1 MIDPNAI
8 VQRMPDCSYE
18 VRDDHVI
25 VGASLGNTSAWI
37 VGKATGAIQKMYSLK
52 LDQDVFWSTVVTY
65 GSASHR
71 VLVTALE
78 LEDRTPEERLSQD
91 TGHVILTPV
100 SPGKFEFHPGYQR
113 HRFELPNKLMVTE
126 TIFVPRTGLDDP
138 AVAYFVV
145 DFWNAGS
152 ENWDL
157 TVSAYA
163 KLAGTTPKDIVATYD
178 SKVRGFIAFN
188 QSKPQWVRMFGTS
201 VRPHGYQTETHAA
214 ESYDLLNVPPLSNET
229 TATGDIIATLGTIV
243 SVAPGKT
250 QRVAIF
256 EVFSELGEA
265 SARAIYDAA
274 QDVNTALASTSEYYD
289 RALLTANIITPE
301 KTINDGAYWAKA
313 NMLRVMARYP
323 QGVGFTNSPGSS
335 PNVVG
340 RDLAWFA
347 YGCDF
352 LDPEFSKAMLLRFA
366 QTQYPS
372 GKIPEYYNAVTG
384 EVQDYGL
391 NINDDTPLF
400 VIASAH
406 HYQTTGDAEFLKA
419 IWPAIT
425 RAADYA
431 ISQRDDRGLIVCTA
445 TGEQVYG
452 IASWRNIIPHLSIN
466 GAVTEINSECYA
478 ALAVMGELAHAM
490 AGLSGQ
496 REEYEAVAA
505 RYAASARGLREAIN
519 EHLLNPRNGMYL
531 LNIDVAG
538 QPHAD
543 VTGDEVFPVMFGVAP
558 APVSYRIISRLNAPD
573 FQTEAGLRTVSR
585 LSPDYTPYRDV
596 GLIGGVWPGLSFWY
610 AFAASKIYPDTMAR
624 NLRQGYAQ
632 YLRDPKIFNTVP
644 GQFSE
649 WFDGESL
656 VNRGIRLS
664 PWEPPR
670 YLWAA
675 IEGACGLVLAEAP
688 ARLRVAPLMP
698 SGWRWLGVRCLP
710 LGGRYYSYF
719 VVRNGERFQVFSDGR
734 LDVDGELEVFEEDVS
749 ERIDRLDPDMVA
761 MGLRRGNELLLCVGS
776 TLDVAYTFPL
786 SLGRLLDEQRPYQV
800 HIYNATRSHWIEGE
814 TAHGKD
820 FRNIALHIEAQSFA
834 LARLVPTN

>member
-1 MIDPNAI
+1 MIDFVSV
-8 VQRMPDCSYE
+8 VQRMPDGSYE
-18 VRDDHVI
+18 VRDDRVI
-25 VGASLGNTSAWI
+25 VGASLGNTNAWI

-65 GSASHR
+65 GSSSHR
-71 VLVTALE
+71 VLVGLE
-78 LEDRTPEERLSQD
+78 LEDRTPEERLTKE

-100 SPGKFEFHPGYQR
+100 GPGKFEFHPGYQR
-113 HRFELPNKLMVTE
+113 HRFELPSKLFVTE

-145 DFWNAGS
+145 DFLNGGS
-152 ENWDL
+152 EKWDL

-163 KLAGTTPKDIVATYD
+163 KLAGTTTKDIVATYD
-178 SKVRGFIAFN
+178 AKLRGLIAFN
-188 QSKPQWVRMFGTS
+188 KSKPDWVRIFGTN
-201 VRPHGYQTETHAA
+201 VKPHGYQTVQHAA
-214 ESYDLLNVPPLSNET
+214 ESYDPLNVPQLTKDT
-229 TATGDIIATLGTIV
+229 TGTGDVIAALAAVI
-243 SVAPGKT
+243 SVGPGKT
-250 QRVAIF
+250 ERIVFF

-265 SARAIYDAA
+265 SARAIYEAA
-274 QDVNTALASTSEYYD
+274 QDVDGAWHRTNDYYD
-289 RALLTANIITPE
+289 KALSVAQIITPE
-301 KTINDGAYWAKA
+301 KTINDGAYWAKV
-313 NMLRVMARYP
+313 NMLRVLARYP

-335 PNVVG
+335 PNLVG

-347 YGCDF
+347 LGCDF
-352 LDPEFSKAMLLRFA
+352 LDPDISKAMLLRFGL
-366 QTQYPS
+366 TQYPS
-372 GKIPEYYNAVTG
+372 GKMPEYYNAVTG
-384 EVQDYGL
+384 DIQDYGL

-400 VIASAH
+400 ILACSH
-406 HYQTTGDAEFLKA
+406 HYVTSGDLEFLKA
-419 IWPAIT
+419 TWPAVS
-425 RAADYA
+425 RAADY
-431 ISQRDDRGLIVCTA
+431 ILSQRDDRGLVICTA
-445 TGEQVYG
+445 TGEEVYG
-452 IASWRNIIPHLSIN
+452 IAGWRNIIAHLRIN
-466 GAVTEINSECYA
+466 GAVTEINSECYR
-478 ALAVMGELAHAM
+478 ALALMEELAHAM
-490 AGLSGQ
+490 AGVSGR
-496 REEYEAVAA
+496 REEYEEIAA
-505 RYAASARGLREAIN
+505 RYAGGARVLKDAIN

-531 LNIDVAG
+531 LNIDTSG
-538 QPHAD
+538 EPHAD

-558 APVSYRIISRLNAPD
+558 PAVSYRIISRLNTPD

-610 AFAASKIYPDTMAR
+610 AFAAAKIYPDTMAR

-656 VNRGIRLS
+656 VNRGMRLS

-675 IEGACGLVLAEAP
+675 IEGACGLGLAEAP

-719 VVRNGERFQVFSDGR
+719 VVRSGDRFRVFSDGR
-734 LDVDGELEVFEEDVS
+734 LDVDGELEIFDEDVS

-761 MGLRRGNELLLCVGS
+761 MGLRRGMELLICVGS
-776 TLDVAYTFPL
+776 TLEVAYTFPL
-786 SLGRLLDEQRPYQV
+786 SLGRMIDEQRHYQA
-800 HIYNATRSHWIEGE
+800 HIFNASLNRWIEGE
-814 TAHGKD
+814 NADGKD
-820 FRNIALHIEAQSFA
+820 FRDIALRIEAQSFA
-834 LARLVPTN
+834 LARLIPTD